1 MKPTH
6 ATLVKEALLR
16 QLDHTLQRDFRQ
28 TLSEVLTELNIRNA
42 VGQQVR
48 SPDSIL
54 RAIKQSRILDC
65 KATYEVLQLRAA
77 LDRVIVGKFGLC
89 IRCGRKIPAPDLE
102 RNPLQDYCS
111 SCTRRRSQ
119 ILPSEK

>member
-1 MKPTH
+1 VRPTH

-54 RAIKQSRILDC
+54 CAIKQSRILDC
-65 KATYEVLQLRAA
+65 KATSEVLQLRAA
-77 LDRVIVGKFGLC
+77 LDRVVFGKFGLC
-89 IRCGRKIPAPDLE
+89 ILCGRKISTPDLE

-111 SCTRRRSQ
+111 SCVRRRSQ
-119 ILPSEK
+119 IGPSVK